1 MALAVKT
8 TAIRLG
14 TLVSCVYYRSPA
26 LLARLATDVD
36 QASGGRV
43 IFGIGN
49 GDNRSEFERLGME
62 FPPVRERQAALE
74 EAIQIIRGL
83 WGGGPVTLEG
93 QHFRVREATLGS
105 GPIQQPHVPVLIA
118 GSGERHTL
126 RQVAQYADMSNF
138 GAHAAV
144 GSVFTTAEV
153 QHKIKVLSDHCIALG
168 RPPDSVVRSHWGC
181 PVVVGSMPEEVQR
194 KVAALPAWI
203 RDRFQSSMI
212 AGIPEEVAA
221 TYQTLMTAGL
231 NYFTICV
238 MSGDAETLRLLAE
251 QVMPSLAA
259 RQTWRAPGPGAR

>member
-126 RQVAQYADMSNF
+126 RA
-138 GAHAAV
+138 G
-144 GSVFTTAEV
+144 GS
-153 QHKIKVLSDHCIALG
+153 
-168 RPPDSVVRSHWGC
+168 
-181 PVVVGSMPEEVQR
+181 
-194 KVAALPAWI
+194 I
-203 RDRFQSSMI
+203 RGHEQ
-212 AGIPEEVAA
+212 
-221 TYQTLMTAGL
+221 
-231 NYFTICV
+231 
-238 MSGDAETLRLLAE
+238 LR
-251 QVMPSLAA
+251 
-259 RQTWRAPGPGAR
+259 GARRGGKCLHHGGGSTQDQGAV